1 MGTDID
7 RFTSVKHTII
17 YFFIYFK
24 KQNKGM
30 GFTRRKI
37 FLLDFSLQMYF

>member
-24 KQNKGM
+24 KNKGM
-30 GFTRRKI
+30 GFH
-37 FLLDFSLQMYF
+37 